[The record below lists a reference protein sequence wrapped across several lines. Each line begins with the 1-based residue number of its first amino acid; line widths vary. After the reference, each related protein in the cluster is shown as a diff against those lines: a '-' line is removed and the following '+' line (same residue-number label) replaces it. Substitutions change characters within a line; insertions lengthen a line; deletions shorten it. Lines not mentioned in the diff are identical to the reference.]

1 MSKTARKTGWI
12 LTALLPAILCVML
25 LLPHPAVA
33 DAEETTYPIS
43 VTDTTKGITLQID
56 YYNDCYKEM
65 NMPGNAIFAVDAKV
79 GASIVGNKNRANNI
93 KQIAYVEK
101 QGDAFKVTATG
112 TLNDDGQIADGN
124 TVTTS
129 NAPTLTLPQDG
140 YVLMAKGND
149 WTSKLKQ
156 IAVGDEM
163 SAVTFADEQ
172 MVLTDTTLKQST
184 YVSAVN
190 TLIDKGTAVF
200 THGYFSTT
208 KGNSYQIVTALYD
221 FDTQTYT
228 VADVW
233 NKNTNASAADITVPS
248 GGIVIVSQNT
258 VHSGIGSMDYSYAKP
273 VLKTTA
279 NGNMIEFAVPPPAMP
294 ARYVTDTA
302 TGKILPI
309 YFYNDFYRDGTN
321 ATVGNIPANSIVAID
336 ANAVPDG
343 ELKIRKGPADSMCAA
358 VAKPQGEAYV
368 CESGSVALTTTDEEI
383 TLTIPENGYVLL
395 ARGDARALL
404 YTVKAN
410 DTLSA
415 ITVCAPKETDRLSF
429 IDGATSARRNYGLDI
444 AYPLNTLHEGA
455 VSVFTENST
464 ATLTEGY
471 RYIEAKYDFVREL
484 YAVTASNTVAS
495 AGDKTVGKASL
506 LIVAP
511 QAVYDKY
518 NYATPI
524 MRATLNGYTFAF
536 DDYVP
541 VLPELP
547 QVDLTI
553 KKGNVSIAV
562 DGINPDSDGYVTGG
576 KILVYTST
584 EMREQNAAYG
594 SDVNKRYRVT
604 TFARPKEN
612 AVQNVSVE
620 TIRTAAG
627 YKHVVTEIVS
637 SNEAVTIPYNGW
649 LLSIP
654 QGADGY
660 DALAVDD
667 ELTLSGKD
675 GAFRLPMYVVDDVTQ
690 NIRMEIS
697 GKNIEPAYSNFIVL
711 YDGAFGAKDPEKA
724 WRQRAVVSAD
734 GRIESTVAYGSTAT
748 ATDIPAN
755 GFVLTANGAQAGCAD
770 LNLLR
775 TGDEIRFYDIYAQ
788 TNAAL
793 SSISVGGVS
802 VDDFQAD
809 RFIFNVYLDRD
820 ASVPEITYSTASEQA
835 TAVLTAPSSVPGD
848 CTIAVTAPDGKTVF
862 TYTVHLLLNKSRNVN
877 LSQVSVG
884 GAVWSGFDAVLAQNT
899 YYLLKGAA
907 LPQVSAVAADAGAS
921 VTYTQATA
929 ENKQAIVSVVAE
941 DDAYSREY
949 VIIFEEVDLSLSS
962 LTVGEQ
968 AIVLT
973 DAIEY
978 TLELPAGTEYYPI
991 VAAQTTDISARV
1003 EITQASGSKA
1013 TATVTVSNHGLQ
1025 KEYTVRFTVQSTGGD
1040 NTGENN
1046 GNGTT
1051 EPKPSGC
1058 GCGSD
1063 LTGQGALSALVGA
1076 AGLIGAVLLA
1086 VRRRN
1091 KKSKGCD
1098 Q

>member
-258 VHSGIGSMDYSYAKP
+258 VHSGIGSTDYSYAKP

-309 YFYNDFYRDGTN
+309 YFYNDFYRDGPN

-536 DDYVP
+536 DGYIP

-576 KILVYTST
+576 KIWYI
-584 EMREQNAAYG
+584 
-594 SDVNKRYRVT
+594 
-604 TFARPKEN
+604 RPPKC
-612 AVQNVSVE
+612 ASK
-620 TIRTAAG
+620 TPHTDRT
-627 YKHVVTEIVS
+627 
-637 SNEAVTIPYNGW
+637 
-649 LLSIP
+649 
-654 QGADGY
+654 
-660 DALAVDD
+660 
-667 ELTLSGKD
+667 
-675 GAFRLPMYVVDDVTQ
+675 
-690 NIRMEIS
+690 
-697 GKNIEPAYSNFIVL
+697 
-711 YDGAFGAKDPEKA
+711 
-724 WRQRAVVSAD
+724 
-734 GRIESTVAYGSTAT
+734 
-748 ATDIPAN
+748 
-755 GFVLTANGAQAGCAD
+755 
-770 LNLLR
+770 
-775 TGDEIRFYDIYAQ
+775 
-788 TNAAL
+788 
-793 SSISVGGVS
+793 
-802 VDDFQAD
+802 
-809 RFIFNVYLDRD
+809 
-820 ASVPEITYSTASEQA
+820 
-835 TAVLTAPSSVPGD
+835 
-848 CTIAVTAPDGKTVF
+848 
-862 TYTVHLLLNKSRNVN
+862 
-877 LSQVSVG
+877 
-884 GAVWSGFDAVLAQNT
+884 
-899 YYLLKGAA
+899 
-907 LPQVSAVAADAGAS
+907 
-921 VTYTQATA
+921 
-929 ENKQAIVSVVAE
+929 
-941 DDAYSREY
+941 
-949 VIIFEEVDLSLSS
+949 
-962 LTVGEQ
+962 
-968 AIVLT
+968 
-973 DAIEY
+973 
-978 TLELPAGTEYYPI
+978 
-991 VAAQTTDISARV
+991 
-1003 EITQASGSKA
+1003 
-1013 TATVTVSNHGLQ
+1013 
-1025 KEYTVRFTVQSTGGD
+1025 
-1040 NTGENN
+1040 
-1046 GNGTT
+1046 
-1051 EPKPSGC
+1051 
-1058 GCGSD
+1058 
-1063 LTGQGALSALVGA
+1063 
-1076 AGLIGAVLLA
+1076 
-1086 VRRRN
+1086 
-1091 KKSKGCD
+1091 
-1098 Q
+1098 